1 MKKMLIV
8 VLGFLF
14 FHTGS
19 LAQNVTEVEVS
30 SEISEV
36 TLFLQGAQIRRTLS
50 VELANGKTLLKL
62 KDLSPVLDP
71 KSVQVK
77 IAGTP
82 TLLTVNHFLNFLSET
97 EKSEELQAF
106 EDRIAELK
114 DSIDI
119 QKALLETLEEELAF
133 LKANRSI
140 KGAAENL
147 TSASLQE
154 TYSFYA
160 SQTREVLLEQLKVK
174 KKIKELEAE
183 QKRWEQQRKE
193 FFKNPDLRKSEIQI
207 LLSSESAMEVELE
220 VSYLCSGAGWFPNY
234 DIIAKDVES
243 PVRILYKA
251 SVYQRTGEDW
261 DKVKLSLSNADPY
274 RSSSLPFLPP
284 LYLDYNNYAI
294 RKQSM
299 PQSPVSELAYGG
311 NRKIEGVIRDNETG
325 EPLIG
330 ANILVKGTSV
340 GTITDLDGRYSLNLP
355 EGASSIVVSYTG
367 FETQEI
373 NIQGGGKLDLSLE
386 ANTAL
391 LDEVVVVGYGVSG
404 RTAGVATTDSPS
416 GPSSIKEERI
426 IPVNPIENQ
435 TTISFEVDLPFSIPS
450 NGESFQVE
458 LAQYDIPA
466 YFEYQC
472 APKVEKEPF
481 LVAKIVEWDQ
491 YNLLEG
497 EANIFFEDLY
507 LGRSILDVRF
517 VADTL
522 DISLGR
528 DKGILV
534 NREKIRDFYKENFIG
549 NKKVESRAFLITVQ
563 NNKAQ
568 TVNLIVKDQI
578 PVSRMKDIEVQKVD
592 IGDGQLNENT
602 GEVSW
607 PVRLA
612 PGEKKEISIKYAV
625 KFDRFKNLR
634 IE

>member
-1 MKKMLIV
+1 MMKKLIMV
-8 VLGFLF
+8 TLGLLFL
-14 FHTGS
+14 HMGS
-19 LAQNVTEVEVS
+19 IAQTTTEVETP

-36 TLFLQGAQIRRTLS
+36 TLFLQGAQIQRTATA
-50 VELANGKTLLKL
+50 ELTNGKTLLIL
-62 KDLSPVLDP
+62 KNLSPVLDP
-71 KSVQVK
+71 KSIQVK
-77 IAGTP
+77 ITGTP
-82 TLLTVNHFLNFLSET
+82 TLLTVNHFINFLSDAE
-97 EKSEELQAF
+97 ESDELQAF
-106 EDRIAELK
+106 DNRIEALK
-114 DSIDI
+114 DSIDV

-147 TSASLQE
+147 TSASLRE
-154 TYSFYA
+154 TYSFY
-160 SQTREVLLEQLKVK
+160 SGQTREVLLEQLEVK
-174 KKIKELEAE
+174 KKIKALEAE
-183 QKRWEQQRKE
+183 QQRWEQQRKE
-193 FFKNPDLRKSEIQI
+193 FFKDPDLRKSEIQI
-207 LLSSESAMEVELE
+207 LLSSERSMEVKLE

-243 PVRILYKA
+243 PVQILYKA

-261 DKVKLSLSNADPY
+261 DQVKLSLSNADPY
-274 RSSSLPFLPP
+274 KSGSLPFLEP
-284 LYLDYNNYAI
+284 LYLNYNNFVA
-294 RKQSM
+294 RNQAQASA
-299 PQSPVSELAYGG
+299 SPLAYGG
-311 NRKIEGVIRDNETG
+311 NRKIEGVIKDNETG

-330 ANILVKGTSV
+330 VNILVKGTSV
-340 GTITDLDGRYSLNLP
+340 GTVTGFDGRYSLNLP
-355 EGASSIVVSYTG
+355 EGATSVMISYLGYNTKEVDIQSS
-367 FETQEI
+367 
-373 NIQGGGKLDLSLE
+373 GKLDL
-386 ANTAL
+386 AL
-391 LDEVVVVGYGVSG
+391 IQTSEFLDEVVVTGYGKSDISSG
-404 RTAGVATTDSPS
+404 RLAPP

-517 VADTL
+517 VTDTL

-534 NREKIRDFYKENFIG
+534 NREKVRDFYKENFIG

-568 TVNLIVKDQI
+568 TVNIILKDQI

-592 IGDGQLNENT
+592 LGDGLLNETT

-607 PVRLA
+607 PMRLA
-612 PGEKKEISIKYAV
+612 PGEKKEINLQYSV
-625 KFDRFKNLR
+625 KFDRFKKLR

>member
-1 MKKMLIV
+1 MMMKKLLV
-8 VLGFLF
+8 VTLALLFLQLE
-14 FHTGS
+14 GI
-19 LAQNVTEVEVS
+19 AQTTTELETD

-36 TLFLQGAQIRRTLS
+36 TLFLQGAQIRRTATA
-50 VELANGKTLLKL
+50 ELANGKTLLIL
-62 KDLSPVLDP
+62 KNLSPVLDP
-71 KSVQVK
+71 KSIQVK

-82 TLLTVNHFLNFLSET
+82 TLLTVNHFIDFLSEP
-97 EKSEELQAF
+97 EQSDELQAF
-106 EDRIAELK
+106 EDQIVALT

-147 TSASLQE
+147 TSARLQE
-154 TYSFYA
+154 TYSFY
-160 SQTREVLLEQLKVK
+160 SGQTREVLLEQLKVK
-174 KKIKELEAE
+174 KKIKALEME

-193 FFKNPDLRKSEIQI
+193 FFKDPDLRKSEIQI
-207 LLSSESAMEVELE
+207 LLSSERSMKVELE

-243 PVRILYKA
+243 PVQVLYKA
-251 SVYQRTGEDW
+251 RVYQQTGEDW
-261 DKVKLSLSNADPY
+261 DQVKLSLSNADPY
-274 RSSSLPFLPP
+274 KSSNLPYLEP
-284 LYLDYNNYAI
+284 LYLNYNNYAA
-294 RKQSM
+294 RSYE
-299 PQSPVSELAYGG
+299 QSPLPVSPTQGP
-311 NRKIEGVIRDNETG
+311 RQIEGVILDSNG
-325 EPLIG
+325 EPLVG
-330 ANILVKGTSV
+330 ATILIKGTSL
-340 GTITDLDGRYSLNLP
+340 GTVTDFDGRYSLNVP
-355 EGASSIVVSYTG
+355 EGATSIIVNYIG
-367 FETQEI
+367 FESKEVNLGSNSSV
-373 NIQGGGKLDLSLE
+373 NIKLEETLLLE
-386 ANTAL
+386 
-391 LDEVVVVGYGVSG
+391 EVVVTGFSG
-404 RTAGVATTDSPS
+404 RVAGVNEPS
-416 GPSSIKEERI
+416 GPSSIKEERA

-472 APKVEKEPF
+472 APKIEKEPF

-517 VADTL
+517 VTDTL
-522 DISLGR
+522 NVSLGR

-534 NREKIRDFYKENFIG
+534 NREKVRDFYKENFIG

-568 TVNLIVKDQI
+568 AVNIILKDQI
-578 PVSRMKDIEVQKVD
+578 PVSRVKDIEVQKVD
-592 IGDGQLNENT
+592 VGDGRLNETT

-607 PVRLA
+607 PIRLA
-612 PGEKKEISIKYAV
+612 PGEKKEISLQYAV
-625 KFDRFKNLR
+625 KFDRLKKLR